1 MLKLLLVRHGE
12 TTWNSSRRLQGDTDI
27 PLSDN
32 GRRQARALRAAV
44 AVHEPDALVCSP
56 LSRTRETAALLGH
69 QPDPADLDPSW
80 AEAHLGEWAGR
91 YAADLRA
98 EGPEYDAWRA
108 GTFRP
113 PGGEGLNE
121 LAERVLLGLSSV
133 RRRTEGTV
141 LVVTHGGP
149 VRAVLRHLLGLEP
162 TRIVPAAPASLTVL
176 QLSGES
182 ARLAAYNV
190 VPVLETGPP
199 AEGTD

>member
-32 GRRQARALRAAV
+32 GRRQARALRETIAG
-44 AVHEPDALVCSP
+44 HKPDALVCSP

-69 QPDPADLDPSW
+69 PPSEDDLDPQW
-80 AEAHLGEWAGR
+80 AEANLGEWAGR
-91 YAADLRA
+91 YAADIRA

-121 LAERVLLGLSSV
+121 LSERVLLGLKALPPQ
-133 RRRTEGTV
+133 GTV

-149 VRAVLRHLLGLEP
+149 VRAVLRHLLDLDP
-162 TRIVPAAPASLTVL
+162 TRIVPVAPASLTVL
-176 QLSGES
+176 QLTGES
-182 ARLAAYNV
+182 TRLAAYNV
-190 VPVLETGPP
+190 VPP
-199 AEGTD
+199 AVEPTEAPD